1 MKENK
6 LIETGVGPFLKKIE
20 KRVIKRNKELLKERW
35 RKRKRVD
42 ITLSMRGSKT

>member
-20 KRVIKRNKELLKERW
+20 KRVIKRNKELLNERKSYKKKDGERENEW
-35 RKRKRVD
+35 
-42 ITLSMRGSKT
+42 ILL